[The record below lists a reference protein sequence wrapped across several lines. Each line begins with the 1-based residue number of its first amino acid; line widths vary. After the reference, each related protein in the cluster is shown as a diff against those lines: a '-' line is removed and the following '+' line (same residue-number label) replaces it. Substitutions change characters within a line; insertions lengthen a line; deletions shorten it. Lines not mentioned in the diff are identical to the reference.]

1 MNMKKNYLMTT
12 AVALLMA
19 AGATAQSKLY
29 PQLFDLDE
37 VTINSGPFL
46 HAMTLNNKV
55 LLEYDEGRLLQPY
68 EKQAGLPESG
78 TAFDNWGGDRGLD
91 GHVGGHYLSALAIAW
106 RSCPDEAVKARLK
119 ERMDKMVN
127 RLKDCQDAWDKNEN
141 AVMHGY
147 VGGVPHSYDLWTTFA
162 AGDMTEYWASWV
174 PLYNIHKTFAGLR
187 DAWLYGDNETARA
200 MFLRLCDWGV
210 NLIAGLTDQQ
220 LQDVLGNEH
229 GGINEMFADA
239 YQMTGEEKY
248 LEASK
253 RYAHQWLLSGMANRR
268 ATTIDNVHA
277 NTQVPKVIGFERT
290 YQQDHTAIY
299 GKAAQ
304 FFWTN
309 VTTKRTIAV
318 GGNSIAEWFPA
329 NGEYGKFITSIEGVE
344 TCNSNNMLKLT
355 EALFADEHNS
365 KYPDFFEGTMYN
377 HILSSQHPETGG
389 YVYFTSARP
398 QHYRVYSQV
407 NQAMWCCVGTGM
419 ENHGKYAEFAYAH
432 SGDSL
437 FVNLFMPTTLNWR
450 DRGVTLTQE
459 TTFPYE
465 QTSKIT
471 IDEGGTFTLCVR
483 HPSWAEGFAVKV
495 NGSEVT
501 ATEVNGFLPVSRTWQ
516 EGDVV
521 EIALPMQISIV
532 PLQNYTDYVAF
543 KYGPILLGARTGTD
557 NLDGIFADESRMGH
571 VAVGLQKNIYTAPLL
586 IGSRDDLAAAVELT
600 DAERLHFRINGY
612 YSDEKWRDLILE
624 PFSGIHEA
632 RYMMYWLNVDGE
644 KWDAIRAEL
653 EAEEAA
659 AQLLEARTIDYVV
672 TGTQQSESD
681 HYMQQSGSGSGSY
694 NGEYYR
700 DGGGWF
706 SYELQTKGHTEGV
719 TLMARYWGGDSGN
732 RTFDILIDNTVI
744 ATETL
749 TGGKSEFVNVEY
761 PVPSELLEGK
771 DKVRV
776 KFKAHSG
783 NVAGGVYYVRL
794 CMPEAA
800 TGIKTAGRAQANPNK
815 AIYTLDGRKLP
826 STDTSQLPS
835 GIYIVGHKKI
845 VK

>member
-1 MNMKKNYLMTT
+1 M
-12 AVALLMA
+12 
-19 AGATAQSKLY
+19 
-29 PQLFDLDE
+29 
-37 VTINSGPFL
+37 
-46 HAMTLNNKV
+46 
-55 LLEYDEGRLLQPY
+55 
-68 EKQAGLPESG
+68 
-78 TAFDNWGGDRGLD
+78 
-91 GHVGGHYLSALAIAW
+91 
-106 RSCPDEAVKARLK
+106 
-119 ERMDKMVN
+119 
-127 RLKDCQDAWDKNEN
+127 
-141 AVMHGY
+141 
-147 VGGVPHSYDLWTTFA
+147 
-162 AGDMTEYWASWV
+162 
-174 PLYNIHKTFAGLR
+174 
-187 DAWLYGDNETARA
+187 
-200 MFLRLCDWGV
+200 
-210 NLIAGLTDQQ
+210 
-220 LQDVLGNEH
+220 
-229 GGINEMFADA
+229 
-239 YQMTGEEKY
+239 
-248 LEASK
+248 
-253 RYAHQWLLSGMANRR
+253 
-268 ATTIDNVHA
+268 
-277 NTQVPKVIGFERT
+277 
-290 YQQDHTAIY
+290 
-299 GKAAQ
+299 
-304 FFWTN
+304 
-309 VTTKRTIAV
+309 

-355 EALFADEHNS
+355 ETLFADEHNS

-459 TTFPYE
+459 TTFPYA

-483 HPSWAEGFAVKV
+483 HPSWAEGFTVKV

-501 ATEVNGFLPVSRTWQ
+501 STEVKGFLPVSRTWQ
-516 EGDVV
+516 KGDVV
-521 EIALPMQISIV
+521 EIALPMQISVI
-532 PLQNYTDYVAF
+532 PLQHYTDYVAF

-571 VAVGLQKNIYTAPLL
+571 VAGGLQKNIYTAPLL
-586 IGSRDDLAAAVELT
+586 IGSRDKLAEAIEMT

-612 YSDEKWRDLILE
+612 YSDEKWKDLVLE

-681 HYMQQSGSGSGSY
+681 YYMQQSGSGSGSY

-706 SYELQTKGHTEGV
+706 SYELQTKGHTESV

-776 KFKAHSG
+776 KFKAQSG
-783 NVAGGVYYVRL
+783 NIAGGVYYVRL

-800 TGIKTAGRAQANPNK
+800 TGIKTVRRTQANPTE
-815 AIYTLDGRKLP
+815 AIYTLDGSKL
-826 STDTSQLPS
+826 SVADMAALPA